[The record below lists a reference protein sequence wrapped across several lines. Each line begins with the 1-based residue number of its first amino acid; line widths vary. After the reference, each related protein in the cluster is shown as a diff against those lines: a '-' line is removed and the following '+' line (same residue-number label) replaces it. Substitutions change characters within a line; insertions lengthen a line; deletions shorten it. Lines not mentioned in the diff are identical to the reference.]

1 MLLRSSLSII
11 SYLSKKVNAYY
22 FFLYKGRNR
31 VLDKSEQLIQTI
43 GQAIAKYRQASGLT
57 QAQLA
62 EILGISNDA
71 VSRMERGKTIPTV
84 LRLLELSEIFH
95 CEVADLVTETSN
107 RSIDQAKVIEKLLQ
121 RLDSQQR
128 SELVYLIERLVKW
141 KNES

>member
-1 MLLRSSLSII
+1 MKSNIGII
-11 SYLSKKVNAYY
+11 RYLSKKVNAYY

-95 CEVADLVTETSN
+95 CEVADLVTESSN
-107 RSIDQAKVIEKLLQ
+107 RSTDQAKVIEKLLQ
-121 RLDSQQR
+121 QLDSQQR
-128 SELVYLIERLVKW
+128 SELLYLIERLVKW

>member
-1 MLLRSSLSII
+1 M
-11 SYLSKKVNAYY
+11 
-22 FFLYKGRNR
+22 
-31 VLDKSEQLIQTI
+31 LDKSEQLIQTI

-121 RLDSQQR
+121 QLDSQQR

>member
-1 MLLRSSLSII
+1 MKSNISII
-11 SYLSKKVNAYY
+11 RYLSKKVNAYY

-95 CEVADLVTETSN
+95 CEVADLVTESSN
-107 RSIDQAKVIEKLLQ
+107 RSTDQAKVIEKLLQ
-121 RLDSQQR
+121 QLDSQQR
-128 SELVYLIERLVKW
+128 SELLYLIERLVKW

>member
-121 RLDSQQR
+121 QLDSQQR

>member
-1 MLLRSSLSII
+1 MIR
-11 SYLSKKVNAYY
+11 YLSKKVNAYY

-107 RSIDQAKVIEKLLQ
+107 RSTDQAKVIEKLLQ
-121 RLDSQQR
+121 QLDSQQR
-128 SELVYLIERLVKW
+128 SELLYLIERLVKW
-141 KNES
+141 KNEV

>member
-1 MLLRSSLSII
+1 MIR
-11 SYLSKKVNAYY
+11 YLSKKVNAYY

-107 RSIDQAKVIEKLLQ
+107 RSTDQAKVIEKLLQ

>member
-1 MLLRSSLSII
+1 M
-11 SYLSKKVNAYY
+11 
-22 FFLYKGRNR
+22 
-31 VLDKSEQLIQTI
+31 LDKSEQLIQTI

-95 CEVADLVTETSN
+95 CEVADLVTESSN
-107 RSIDQAKVIEKLLQ
+107 RSTDQAKVIEKLLQ
-121 RLDSQQR
+121 QLDSQQR
-128 SELVYLIERLVKW
+128 SELLYLIERLVKW

>member
-1 MLLRSSLSII
+1 MIR
-11 SYLSKKVNAYY
+11 YLSKKVNAYY

-107 RSIDQAKVIEKLLQ
+107 RSTDQAKVIEKLLQ
-121 RLDSQQR
+121 QLDSQQR

>member
-1 MLLRSSLSII
+1 MIR
-11 SYLSKKVNAYY
+11 YLSKKVNAYY
-22 FFLYKGRNR
+22 FFFYKGRNR

-107 RSIDQAKVIEKLLQ
+107 RSTDQAKVIEKLLQ

>member
-1 MLLRSSLSII
+1 MIR
-11 SYLSKKVNAYY
+11 YLSKKVNAYY

>member
-1 MLLRSSLSII
+1 MIR
-11 SYLSKKVNAYY
+11 YLSKKVNAYY

-95 CEVADLVTETSN
+95 CEVADLVTESSN
-107 RSIDQAKVIEKLLQ
+107 RSTDQAKVIEKLLQ
-121 RLDSQQR
+121 QLDSQQR
-128 SELVYLIERLVKW
+128 SELLYLIERLVKW

>member
-1 MLLRSSLSII
+1 M
-11 SYLSKKVNAYY
+11 
-22 FFLYKGRNR
+22 
-31 VLDKSEQLIQTI
+31 LDKSEQLIQTI

-107 RSIDQAKVIEKLLQ
+107 RSTDQAKVIEKLLQ
-121 RLDSQQR
+121 QLDSQQR
-128 SELVYLIERLVKW
+128 SELLYLIERLVKW

>member
-1 MLLRSSLSII
+1 M
-11 SYLSKKVNAYY
+11 
-22 FFLYKGRNR
+22 
-31 VLDKSEQLIQTI
+31 LDKSEQLIQTI

-107 RSIDQAKVIEKLLQ
+107 RSTDQAKVIEKLLQ
-121 RLDSQQR
+121 QLDSQQR

>member
-1 MLLRSSLSII
+1 M
-11 SYLSKKVNAYY
+11 
-22 FFLYKGRNR
+22 
-31 VLDKSEQLIQTI
+31 LDKSEQLIQTI

-107 RSIDQAKVIEKLLQ
+107 RSTDQAKVIEKLLQ

>member
-1 MLLRSSLSII
+1 MIR
-11 SYLSKKVNAYY
+11 YLSKKVNAYY

-121 RLDSQQR
+121 QLDSQQR

>member
-107 RSIDQAKVIEKLLQ
+107 RSTDQAKVIEKLLQ